1 MSQKMQIALKWGLLG
16 GIATAFIGL
25 IFFVLTSLLNI
36 LLVVLLGSLL
46 TSLVMRK
53 EKPVEL
59 IIDEKLSD

>member
-1 MSQKMQIALKWGLLG
+1 MSQKMQIAFKWGLLG
-16 GIATAFIGL
+16 VVATAFIGL

-36 LLVVLLGSLL
+36 LLVGLLGSLL

-59 IIDEKLSD
+59 IIDEKLTN

>member
-1 MSQKMQIALKWGLLG
+1 MSQKMQIAFKWGLLG
-16 GIATAFIGL
+16 VVATAFIGL

-59 IIDEKLSD
+59 IIDEKLTD

>member
-1 MSQKMQIALKWGLLG
+1 MSQKMQIAFKWGLLG
-16 GIATAFIGL
+16 GVATAFIGL

-36 LLVVLLGSLL
+36 LLVGLLGSLL

-59 IIDEKLSD
+59 IIDEKLTN

>member
-1 MSQKMQIALKWGLLG
+1 MSQKMQIVMKWGLLG
-16 GIATAFIGL
+16 VVATAFIGL

-36 LLVVLLGSLL
+36 LLVGLLGSLL

-59 IIDEKLSD
+59 IIDEKLTD

>member
-1 MSQKMQIALKWGLLG
+1 MSQKMQIAFKWGLLG
-16 GIATAFIGL
+16 VVATAFIGL

-36 LLVVLLGSLL
+36 LLVGLLGSLL

-59 IIDEKLSD
+59 IIDEKLTD